1 MPVLS
6 WQDTLGELVTLTFDV
21 VEMVT
26 RTVET
31 DITEHAVEDGAD
43 ITDHARTTGMIIE
56 MSGYVSNTPLYSTV
70 GGEKNSR
77 WEAVDIP
84 GPVQRIPIGY
94 AASIATPTAG
104 PQSLA
109 QAAFGAIAGAVAS
122 APKATMLVRDWVSR
136 VKEIEQLL
144 DETQE
149 SARLCSFDDS
159 EQSFENLLI
168 QSRGVTR
175 TTDDG
180 DGATFSLTLKR
191 IRVVSAQLVDA
202 PVPAEPR
209 LAPLKSVG
217 SKAAKA
223 AKGDEEKQAELQETL
238 ESSTFDGSGNSK
250 SLLKRLV
257 S

>member
-6 WQDTLGELVTLTFDV
+6 WEDNLGQLVTLTFDV
-21 VEMVT
+21 VELVS
-26 RTVET
+26 RTVDSE
-31 DITEHAVEDGAD
+31 ITEHAVEEGAD
-43 ITDHARTTGMIIE
+43 ITDHARTQGMIVE
-56 MSGYVSNTPLYSTV
+56 MSGYVSNTPLYSTF
-70 GGEKNSR
+70 GGEKNAR
-77 WEAVDIP
+77 WETVDLP

-94 AASIATPTAG
+94 AKEIATPSG
-104 PQSLA
+104 SPQSLA
-109 QAAFGAIAGAVAS
+109 QAAVGAISGAVNGS
-122 APKATMLVRDWVSR
+122 PKAIMLVRDWVSR

-144 DETQE
+144 DEAQE

-159 EQSFENLLI
+159 EQSFDNLLI

-217 SKAAKA
+217 SKAAKSA
-223 AKGDEEKQAELQETL
+223 TGDEKKEDDLL
-238 ESSTFDGSGNSK
+238 GIVGSLFNGGNK
-250 SLLKRLV
+250 SLLASGLD
-257 S
+257 SL